1 MRGPGVATAWSELVA
16 RFGPLKPL
24 GQGVEAR
31 VFADNGRVFKV
42 YKPKERE
49 LAFKEAKN
57 LARAGLGAWVLGVEV
72 LEAGHG
78 VLILRRFPGEPF
90 APERFDDRALASLG
104 AFLLR
109 LHRLPE
115 AGALELG
122 AVRERLLRFKDALA
136 EIPGAPEVADRL
148 VPRLALLKGV
158 RPAFCHTDLWA
169 GNVLIAADGQTF
181 VVDWARAKGED
192 PARDL
197 AILKTGSLD
206 LLGPEAALDALRP
219 IVRRYPEPQA
229 IWARL
234 AFWIPMTYL
243 HDLYWF
249 LTKAPEGLE
258 EAVRTKLPL
267 AEALSWVF
275 PPL

>member
-1 MRGPGVATAWSELVA
+1 MATAWSELVA
-16 RFGPLKPL
+16 RYGPLNPL
-24 GQGVEAR
+24 GRGLEAR
-31 VFADNGRVFKV
+31 VFAGNGRVFKV

-57 LARAGLGAWVLGVEV
+57 LARAGLGDWVLGVEV

-78 VLILRRFPGEPF
+78 VLILRRFAGEPF
-90 APERFDDRALASLG
+90 SPERFDDRSLASLS

-115 AGALELG
+115 AGALDARAIG
-122 AVRERLLRFKDALA
+122 ERLLRFQSALA
-136 EIPGAPEVADRL
+136 EIPGAREVAERIA
-148 VPRLALLKGV
+148 PRLALLEGV
-158 RPAFCHTDLWA
+158 RPGFCHTDLWA
-169 GNVLIAADGQTF
+169 GNVLLADDGQTF

-206 LLGPEAALDALRP
+206 LLGPETGLDVLRR

-229 IWARL
+229 LWARL
-234 AFWIPMTYL
+234 GFWIPMTYL

-249 LTKAPEGLE
+249 LTKAPEGLK
-258 EAVRTKLPL
+258 EAIRTKLPL
-267 AEALSWVF
+267 AEALSLAF
-275 PPL
+275 PSL

>member
-1 MRGPGVATAWSELVA
+1 MATAWSELVA

-24 GQGVEAR
+24 GRGLEAR
-31 VFADNGRVFKV
+31 VFAGNGRVFKV
-42 YKPKERE
+42 YKPKERD

-57 LARAGLGAWVLGVEV
+57 LARAGLGTWVLGVEV

-78 VLILRRFPGEPF
+78 VLILKRFPGAPF

-115 AGALELG
+115 AGALDLN
-122 AVRERLLRFKDALA
+122 AIQERLLRFKSALSGVL
-136 EIPGAPEVADRL
+136 GAPEVAARIEPRL
-148 VPRLALLKGV
+148 VLLEGV
-158 RPAFCHTDLWA
+158 RPVFCHTDLWA
-169 GNVLIAADGQTF
+169 GNVLLAEDGQTF
-181 VVDWARAKGED
+181 VVDWARARGED

-206 LLGPEAALDALRP
+206 LLGHSTALDALRR

-229 IWARL
+229 LWARL
-234 AFWIPMTYL
+234 GFWIPLTYL

-258 EAVRTKLPL
+258 EAIRTKLPL
-267 AEALSWVF
+267 AEELSRAF